1 VKTAKGNCNSVVVR
15 CSGFR
20 YASNMSGVIAGFDIG
35 GTKIAL
41 AVADSSGASVHQS
54 VEATGL
60 TSVSI
65 DYAEGQTTYRGLA
78 DQLERMLRAVLIKME
93 EPRIEAIGIVSA
105 GPIQNRGLWSPPN
118 IVPVGVAA
126 SHRDL
131 PCFMPLVDPLRD
143 AFACP
148 VELLNDCSGAVLG
161 EVYYGLGKDT
171 PDKSTLHMAYATI
184 STGFGVGAWDGG
196 RLILGKDG
204 NAGELG
210 HIVAR
215 ENGLLCG
222 CGNRGCVEAYASGS
236 GIIGNARQRLLA
248 LDDTEQDS
256 SALVQLLLG
265 HDAQPTPS
273 TAIESYLDKLT
284 PMLVFEAAKKHDPV
298 AQAVLNDAIYAGGI
312 AFSAIANAYDP
323 DIISV
328 GGGIALANSEILEPI
343 REEMLR
349 HLNVIPP
356 EVCLTP
362 LGAQVTL
369 QGAVAIARSLLS

>member
-1 VKTAKGNCNSVVVR
+1 
-15 CSGFR
+15 
-20 YASNMSGVIAGFDIG
+20 MGVIAGFDIG
-35 GTKIAL
+35 GTKISL
-41 AVADSSGASVHQS
+41 AVEDSSGTRAHQL

-60 TSVSI
+60 VSVPI
-65 DYAEGQTTYRGLA
+65 DYAEGHSTYRGLVE
-78 DQLERMLRAVLIKME
+78 QLERMLRAVLIEMGG
-93 EPRIEAIGIVSA
+93 PQIEAIGIVSA
-105 GPIQNRGLWSPPN
+105 GPILRSGLWNPPN
-118 IVPVGVAA
+118 IVPVGIAA

-131 PCFMPLVDPLRD
+131 PCFMPLVDPLGD

-148 VELLNDCSGAVLG
+148 VDLFNDCNGAVLG

-171 PDKSTLHMAYATI
+171 TDKSALHMAYATI

-196 RLILGKDG
+196 RLVLGKDG

-210 HIVAR
+210 HIVAH
-215 ENGLLCG
+215 ENGLPCG

-236 GIIGNARQRLLA
+236 GIVRNARKRLLS
-248 LDDTEQDS
+248 LDDAEQDA

-265 HDAQPTPS
+265 DNAQPAPLS
-273 TAIESYLDKLT
+273 TIESYLDKLS
-284 PMLVFEAAKKHDPV
+284 PMLIFEAAEKHDPV
-298 AQAVLNDAIYAGGI
+298 AQSVLNDAVYAAGI

-328 GGGIALANSEILEPI
+328 GGGIALANPEMIEPI

-349 HLNVIPP
+349 HINVIPP

-369 QGAVAIARSLLS
+369 QGAVAIARSLLNQ

>member
-1 VKTAKGNCNSVVVR
+1 
-15 CSGFR
+15 
-20 YASNMSGVIAGFDIG
+20 MSGVIAGFDIG
-35 GTKIAL
+35 GTKISL
-41 AVADSSGASVHQS
+41 AVVDSSGTRTHQS
-54 VEATGL
+54 TEATGL
-60 TSVSI
+60 ASVSI
-65 DYAEGQTTYRGLA
+65 DCAEGQTTYRGLTE
-78 DQLERMLRAVLIKME
+78 QLERMLRAVLAEMK

-105 GPIQNRGLWSPPN
+105 GPIRNGGLWSPPN
-118 IVPVGVAA
+118 IVPVGIAA

-131 PCFMPLVDPLRD
+131 PCLMPLVDPLKD

-148 VELLNDCSGAVLG
+148 VELLNDCSGAVIG

-210 HIVAR
+210 HVVAR

-222 CGNRGCVEAYASGS
+222 CGNRGCVEAYSSGS
-236 GIIGNARQRLLA
+236 GIIGNARQRLLS
-248 LDDTEQDS
+248 LDGSEQNAS
-256 SALVQLLLG
+256 VLVQLLRG
-265 HDAQPTPS
+265 EDAQPTPS

-284 PMLVFEAAKKHDPV
+284 PMLVFEAANKHDPV
-298 AQAVLNDAIYAGGI
+298 AQAVLNDAIYAAGI

-328 GGGIALANSEILEPI
+328 GGGIALANPEILKPI

-349 HLNVIPP
+349 HLSVIPP

-369 QGAVAIARSLLS
+369 EGAVAIARSLLN